1 MVIKWNTLKIKRR
14 SGLYN
19 DRRAYSYG
27 SKINNVSNPIILT
40 GEYSWGYLLIG
51 DIRVRDPPT
60 DLNLSLDNILLINGT
75 DNNNKI
81 VIPSLDF
88 LNNNNLLITIILS
101 DNTIITTTTTK
112 NIWFSQISQFGDVS
126 YSNSN
131 RSFPDITN
139 PLTFTSNKQNNIV
152 DMSQEPY
159 TITIQVL

>member
-1 MVIKWNTLKIKRR
+1 MSKRR

-40 GEYSWGYLLIG
+40 GEYIWGNLVIG
-51 DIRVRDPPT
+51 DIRVTDDPPT
-60 DLNLSLDNILLINGT
+60 DLNLSLGNTSVIIYGI

-88 LNNNNLLITIILS
+88 LNNNNLLITIRLS

-131 RSFPDITN
+131 RSFPDNITN